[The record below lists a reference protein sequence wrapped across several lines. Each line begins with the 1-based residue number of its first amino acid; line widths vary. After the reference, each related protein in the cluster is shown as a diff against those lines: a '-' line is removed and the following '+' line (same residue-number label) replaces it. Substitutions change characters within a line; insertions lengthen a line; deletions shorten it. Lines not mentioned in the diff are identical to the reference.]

1 MQDLSQCLW
10 GVEPNR
16 GKKPQQIEARYTFK
30 ETRKLWL
37 PQTRLDGSVSPL
49 SGAATGGLCA
59 TA

>member
-1 MQDLSQCLW
+1 
-10 GVEPNR
+10 VEPNR